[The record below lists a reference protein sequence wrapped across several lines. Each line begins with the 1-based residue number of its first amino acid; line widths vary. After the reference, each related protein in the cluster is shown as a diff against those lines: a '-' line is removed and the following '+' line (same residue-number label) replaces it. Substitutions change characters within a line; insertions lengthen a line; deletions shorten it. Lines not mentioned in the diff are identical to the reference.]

1 MLFRLALR
9 NEVSMAVI
17 VSQIKSSVNAQQNEI
32 ISIALRKININP
44 EAVVRTGVHK
54 TSLDARNNSDIKLVS
69 SVWIELEN
77 KADEK
82 RLCSKYP
89 FCSEIKQENT
99 IPEKVICSNK
109 KRVVIVGFGPAGMFA
124 GLTLAEYGFEP
135 IVIERGASVD
145 ERVEAVNNFWNN
157 AKLDPCTNVQFG
169 EGGAGTFSDG
179 KLTTRIKDP
188 LCRYVLEKL
197 EEFGAPEEIL
207 IKAKPHIGTDKL
219 RNVVKNIRE
228 RIIELGGEVRFKSVF
243 TDFQTEG
250 GRIKSVTVN
259 GKEEIPCDYLILA
272 IGHSARDTF
281 EMLYNKKIFLE
292 PKPFSVGARIEHK
305 QEDVNRSLYG
315 KQWNNPNLPQGE
327 YQLSYRQGERAVYT
341 FCMCPGGTVVPSSS
355 EENTVV
361 TNGMSEF
368 ARDGENANSALVVS
382 VSTDDFG
389 NNALNGVD
397 FARSIERKAFE
408 LAGKNYTAPASTV
421 GNFLDGK
428 GSLKGAEVSPTYAI
442 GVTECNFNELFPQQV
457 TDLMRVGLNQFS
469 RKMKCF
475 GNRNAVL
482 TAPETRTSSPVRI
495 TRTDEMTSLSV
506 SNLYP
511 CGEGAGYAGGI
522 MSAAVDGVKCA
533 LKIME
538 K

>member
-1 MLFRLALR
+1 MLFRLDLR

-17 VSQIKSSVNAQQNEI
+17 VSQVKTSITASQEEI
-32 ISIALRKININP
+32 ILAAMRKIRLNSSDSK
-44 EAVVRTGVHK
+44 RCGVHK
-54 TSLDARNNSDIKLVS
+54 TSLDARDNANIKLVS
-69 SVWIELEN
+69 SVWIELGSE
-77 KADEK
+77 KDEK
-82 RLCSKYP
+82 RICDKYP
-89 FCSEIKQENT
+89 FCSAVEQKNVMPDKSACVNKQ
-99 IPEKVICSNK
+99 
-109 KRVVIVGFGPAGMFA
+109 RVVIAGFGPAGMFA
-124 GLTLAEYGFEP
+124 ALTLAEYGFEP
-135 IVIERGASVD
+135 VVIERGASVD
-145 ERVEAVNNFWNN
+145 ERVEAVNNFWKN

-228 RIIELGGEVRFKSVF
+228 KIIELGGEVRFKSTL
-243 TDFQTEG
+243 TDFEAENG
-250 GRIKSVTVN
+250 KIKSVTIN
-259 GKEEIPCDYLILA
+259 GRDIIPCNYLILA

-315 KQWNNPNLPQGE
+315 KHWNNPNLPQGE

-355 EENTVV
+355 EYETVV

-368 ARDGENANSALVVS
+368 ARDGENANAALVVS

-389 NNALNGVD
+389 NNPLDGVT
-397 FARSIERKAFE
+397 FARSIERKAYQ
-408 LAGKNYTAPASTV
+408 LAGENYTAPASTV
-421 GNFLDGK
+421 GSFLDGG
-428 GSLKGAEVSPTYAI
+428 GSLKGAEVKPTYAI
-442 GVTECNFNELFPQQV
+442 GVTECNFNELFPKQV
-457 TDLMRVGLNQFS
+457 TDLMRVGLNQFA

-495 TRTDEMTSLSV
+495 TRNDEMTSLSI

-533 LKIME
+533 IKIIE